1 MGDVHN
7 HSKRKQPDLIRWK
20 RGDTLRVSKKCI
32 EMVKEFEGLYLET
45 YKDAVGV
52 NTIGYGIT
60 NADKDIS
67 GKTIKKGMEIDKAT
81 AELWLE
87 ECLNKKYLPKVL
99 KYQSR
104 YGFNTS
110 QIDAL
115 TSFAYNIGSI
125 DQLTAN
131 GTRSKAEIQ
140 NKILLYNK
148 AGGKVLKGL
157 ERRRKAEQDMYKGPI
172 KTFDEGWP
180 TLPKRGYFQEG
191 DKGEQVKKVQRF
203 LSWMDLYSGEIDG
216 LYGPKTV
223 DAVKALQTKVRT
235 SRNGKFGNK
244 CLPWAK
250 KFRK

>member
-1 MGDVHN
+1 M
-7 HSKRKQPDLIRWK
+7 
-20 RGDTLRVSKKCI
+20 RVSKKCI

-60 NADKDIS
+60 NADKDIT

-99 KYQSR
+99 KYQKR
-104 YGFNTS
+104 YGFNSS

-115 TSFAYNIGSI
+115 TSFAFNIGSI
-125 DQLTAN
+125 DQLTDN
-131 GTRSKAEIQ
+131 GKRTIAQIRA
-140 NKILLYNK
+140 KIPEYKK
-148 AGGKVLKGL
+148 AGGKVLNGL
-157 ERRRKAEQDMYKGPI
+157 VRRREAELRMFDGTIKA
-172 KTFDEGWP
+172 FDEGWP
-180 TLPKRGYFQEG
+180 ILPKSGYFQQG

-203 LSWMDLYSGEIDG
+203 LAWMNLYDSEIDG
-216 LYGPKTV
+216 IYGEKTV
-223 DAVKALQTKVRT
+223 EAVKDLQKKVRT
-235 SRNGKFGNK
+235 ARNGKFGNK